1 MLLKGYTSATVD
13 QKTLT
18 ENNKHEE
25 DSGTASSN
33 GSNCATRDPDNFSFE
48 SNKSLASSEYE
59 ATNLGSDSSSEVPY
73 HEDDSHSQTLTDL
86 PPELASMVQDA
97 LRQLNENDTETDN

>member
-1 MLLKGYTSATVD
+1 MD
-13 QKTLT
+13 QKKQP
-18 ENNKHEE
+18 EQKHDE
-25 DSGTASSN
+25 DSGTASSTA
-33 GSNCATRDPDNFSFE
+33 SNCASRDHDNLSFE

-59 ATNLGSDSSSEVPY
+59 ATNIGSDTSSEYPTN
-73 HEDDSHSQTLTDL
+73 ESAESGSQTLTEL